1 MVRVNAAAGTGKT
14 TTLLHLTA
22 RCIDLQH
29 ETVCYLTF
37 SRAAAADAKDCMR
50 AFLEDDGM
58 DGRVVASTMHSC
70 AMRLLSD
77 EPLDEQEIEDK
88 RILDDIKLK
97 KVIEENWG
105 DAIDSYLKKA
115 MEHVESSTSS
125 KDAHKLDGKLR
136 LLREKLRNYLLKTF
150 ENFTRRDMTL
160 EALQDG
166 SRKEWSPRHYYPVK
180 VGFKEGGEA
189 AKLGFPPSI
198 YSIESSYSF
207 YADTS
212 VEIWK
217 HVIKNGIRS
226 FNIIMKMAQLQN
238 LRIPSS
244 VLLVDECQDLDG
256 CQVAWI
262 EGQKEFGTHIFF
274 VGDSAQCIY
283 GFRGAKSTHVMKL
296 DCIDLMLTESRR
308 FGPKIARVV
317 NTAALYPKEKSPQ
330 TSGKSSQNCLW
341 IPYRVTGAA
350 DGGEVTTKPLLPD
363 WQQRQ
368 ITLIGATNGGLMM
381 TAMKLLGLAHL
392 ENPEDDDYCEFGNYA
407 AEDSKMNVSP
417 VSTDRTPKIHINGR
431 GDMSGGKLWKKN
443 MKTVRILYEL
453 MTNKDESEYLPM
465 TLPTEFKAFAD
476 VGPVTWPFFNEIC
489 KERELMQ
496 YAFALSIVLTYKRN
510 TLQAVDAFDTH
521 VLANECS
528 VEDADII
535 LTTVHSAKGLEWDHV
550 ELCDDLLQLSVAESL
565 SELVRHPLF
574 LTTMPSENKSKKSTP
589 QMTQGGDKRKGW
601 QFVLHPWQDQ
611 CINMLY
617 VALTRARKTLSVPSS
632 ITNLLE
638 DFDRLHYLV
647 GTFMTDASGAYGRKV
662 PLSCDGPVM
671 MMGKTTLKNKGDVW
685 NLYHDLVVSLRN
697 ELEVADDMMILP
709 SLFVDREAEPPT
721 ERNVEQASK
730 FEDEE
735 QRRQVAGA
743 STVVHA
749 NIDVLSYVNC
759 CELTTQT

>member
-1 MVRVNAAAGTGKT
+1 MLLPFL
-14 TTLLHLTA
+14 TLPPPPP
-22 RCIDLQH
+22 
-29 ETVCYLTF
+29 
-37 SRAAAADAKDCMR
+37 RAAAA
-50 AFLEDDGM
+50 
-58 DGRVVASTMHSC
+58 
-70 AMRLLSD
+70 
-77 EPLDEQEIEDK
+77 
-88 RILDDIKLK
+88 
-97 KVIEENWG
+97 
-105 DAIDSYLKKA
+105 
-115 MEHVESSTSS
+115 
-125 KDAHKLDGKLR
+125 GKLF
-136 LLREKLRNYLLKTF
+136 KTF
-150 ENFTRRDMTL
+150 DNFTRRDMTL
-160 EALQDG
+160 EALKDG

-180 VGFKEGGEA
+180 EGFKEGGEA

-198 YSIESSYSF
+198 YSLESSYSF

-217 HVIKNGIRS
+217 HVIMNGIRT
-226 FNIIMKMAQLQN
+226 FNVEMKKAQLQN
-238 LRIPSS
+238 LRIPCS

-262 EGQKEFGTHIFF
+262 EGQKEFGTNIFF

-308 FGPKIARVV
+308 FGPEIARVV

-350 DGGEVTTKPLLPD
+350 GAGEVTTKPLLPD

-368 ITLIGATNGGLMM
+368 MTLIGATNGGLMK

-392 ENPEDDDYCEFGNYA
+392 ESPEDDYCEFGNYVD
-407 AEDSKMNVSP
+407 EDSKMNVSP
-417 VSTDRTPKIHINGR
+417 VSIPKIHINGR

-453 MTNKDESEYLPM
+453 WTTKDESEYLPM

-496 YAFALSIVLTYKRN
+496 YVFALSIVSTYKHN

-521 VLANECS
+521 VLANDCS

-535 LTTVHSAKGLEWDHV
+535 LTTVHSAKGLEWDNV

-565 SELVRHPLF
+565 SELVRHPSF
-574 LTTMPSENKSKKSTP
+574 LTTLPSENKSKKSASQKTP
-589 QMTQGGDKRKGW
+589 GGDKRKGW

-617 VALTRARKTLSVPSS
+617 VALTRARKILSVPSS
-632 ITNLLE
+632 ITSLLE
-638 DFDRLHYLV
+638 DFERLHYLV
-647 GTFMTDASGAYGRKV
+647 GTFMRDDSGADGRKV
-662 PLSCDGPVM
+662 PLSSDGPVM

-685 NLYHDLVVSLRN
+685 NLYHDLVVPLRK
-697 ELEVADDMMILP
+697 ELEVPDDMMILP
-709 SLFVDREAEPPT
+709 SLFLDREAEPT
-721 ERNVEQASK
+721 ESNVEQVST
-730 FEDEE
+730 FDDEE
-735 QRRQVAGA
+735 QRRRVAGA